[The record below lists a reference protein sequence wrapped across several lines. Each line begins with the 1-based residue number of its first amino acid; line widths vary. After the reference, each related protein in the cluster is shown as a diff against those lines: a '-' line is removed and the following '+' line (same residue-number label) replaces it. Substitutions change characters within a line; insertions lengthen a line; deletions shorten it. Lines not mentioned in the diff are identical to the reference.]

1 MRIKIVCVG
10 RLKEKYLKEACA
22 EYEKRISGFG
32 RISIIEVLDES
43 DSLPAALSIEA
54 DRILKNIK
62 ETEHVITLEISGE
75 QVSSEGLAVKLSELA
90 VRGISDI
97 AFIIGGSNGLHP
109 SVSEKANQRMALSNM
124 TFPHQLARV
133 ILLEQIYRAY
143 KINNNEK
150 YHK

>member
-10 RLKEKYLKEACA
+10 RLKEKYLREACA

-32 RISIIEVLDES
+32 RVSIIEVQDEN

-54 DRILKNIK
+54 DRIMRNIK
-62 ETEHVITLEISGE
+62 ETEHVITLEIGGE
-75 QVSSEGLAVKLSELA
+75 PVSSEGLAARMSELA

-109 SVSEKANQRMALSNM
+109 SVSERADQSLSLSNM